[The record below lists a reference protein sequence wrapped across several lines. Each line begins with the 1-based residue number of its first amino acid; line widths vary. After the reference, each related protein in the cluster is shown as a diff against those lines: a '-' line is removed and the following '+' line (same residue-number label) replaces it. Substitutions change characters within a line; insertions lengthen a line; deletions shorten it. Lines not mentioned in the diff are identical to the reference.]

1 MHYHVPRAAL
11 ALAQGFGRLIRH
23 RGDRGVVALLDK
35 RAVTKPYGRRV
46 LAGLPPDCPRT
57 ARSTTCAASGR
68 GRPCCRWWADA
79 ARGRLTVGGSDRDP
93 RVIGVVAVAFL
104 LGSIPFGVLL
114 ARARGVDLKKV
125 GSGNIGATNA
135 ARALG
140 KKVGLLVL
148 LLDTCKAWLPTAAAL
163 WLRLGP
169 EVAAV
174 TGFAAFCGHIYSPW
188 LKGRGGKGVA
198 CGLGAFLAL
207 APASAGIAAAVC
219 VLVVVVTRLGSLG
232 SLAGSAALV
241 PALWRLHQPR
251 AYVILS
257 AAMFVLILWRH
268 RENIDRML
276 HRREHKL

>member
-1 MHYHVPRAAL
+1 M
-11 ALAQGFGRLIRH
+11 
-23 RGDRGVVALLDK
+23 LLD
-35 RAVTKPYGRRV
+35 VIP
-46 LAGLPPDCPRT
+46 
-57 ARSTTCAASGR
+57 S
-68 GRPCCRWWADA
+68 
-79 ARGRLTVGGSDRDP
+79 GSDP
-93 RVIGVVAVAFL
+93 VVIGIVLGAFL

-140 KKVGLLVL
+140 RKSGVLVL
-148 LLDTCKAWLPTAAAL
+148 LLDTAKAWLPTAAAL
-163 WLRLGP
+163 WLRLGS
-169 EVAAV
+169 ELAAV
-174 TGFAAFCGHIYSPW
+174 TAFAAFCGHIYSPW

-232 SLAGSAALV
+232 SLLGAASLL
-241 PALWRLHQPR
+241 PSLYLLHEPR
-251 AYVILS
+251 SYVVLGG
-257 AAMFVLILWRH
+257 AMFVLILWRH

-276 HRREHKL
+276 HRRENKL